1 MSQPMPPTP
10 LFVKFMYSLGQA
22 GWSLVNSCLMLLL
35 IYFYIPP
42 IIEGES
48 VFPEFVERKI
58 VFLSFTTVGL
68 LMFFGT
74 IISAVFDI
82 LMGPISDRSR
92 FKFGRR
98 RTFLAV
104 AFIPIT
110 VFTIISFFPIVDG
123 KSAINAIWLAI
134 GVIGFNIFLSVYVTP
149 YNGLIA
155 ELGHTQNDRVL
166 LSTLLAV
173 TWGIGMVGANSV
185 FALKGVVANY
195 FDISGTDAFQYLILF
210 FSVLAMILM
219 LIPIIFVDENKY
231 CQKSDPVD
239 GHPFQQMK
247 EILQIDNFRRYMWV
261 ELFYWFSTQFIQ
273 LGIVYYVTT
282 LIGLDE
288 EYTTLVIIGAAI
300 FTFLSFPLVMPLTK
314 KFDQKTLLIIA
325 FIMFILLFVFILLLG
340 KISLPIWAI
349 ATIIILLNTFP
360 MAIFGIL
367 PMSLVSDMATEDA
380 LKTGKYRSATFFG
393 VKFFVMKIGISL
405 TSLLFPT
412 LLLFGN
418 SIDNNL
424 GVRLTAVVGLVGGI
438 IALLLM
444 FKVQNPEL
452 IDETPSREK
461 L

>member
-1 MSQPMPPTP
+1 MSQAMPPTP
-10 LFVKFMYSLGQA
+10 LFVKIMYSLGQA
-22 GWSLVNSCLMLLL
+22 GWSMVNSCLMLLL

-42 IIEGES
+42 IVDGQSI
-48 VFPEFVERKI
+48 FPEFVERKF

-74 IISAVFDI
+74 IISAVVDI
-82 LMGPISDRSR
+82 VMGPVSDRSR

-98 RTFLAV
+98 RTFLAI

-110 VFTIISFFPIVDG
+110 FFTIISFFPIIDG
-123 KSAINAIWLAI
+123 KSAINAIWLAV

-173 TWGIGMVGANSV
+173 TWGLGMVAANSI
-185 FALKGVVANY
+185 FALKGVVASFFN
-195 FDISGTDAFQYLILF
+195 ISGTEAFQYLILF
-210 FSVLAMILM
+210 FSLLAMILM
-219 LIPIIFVDENKY
+219 LFPIIFVDEEKY
-231 CQKSDPVD
+231 CQKSDSVV

-273 LGIVYYVTT
+273 LGIAYYVTT

-288 EYTTLVIIGAAI
+288 QYTTLVIIGAAI
-300 FTFLSFPLVMPLTK
+300 FTFLSFPLVLPLTK
-314 KFDQKTLLIIA
+314 RFDQKTLLVVA
-325 FIMFILLFVFILLLG
+325 FIMFILLFVFILILG
-340 KISLPIWAI
+340 KVHLPIWLI

-360 MAIFGIL
+360 MAIFGII

-393 VKFFVMKIGISL
+393 VKFFVMKLGISM

-412 LLLFGN
+412 LLLFGK
-418 SIDNNL
+418 SMENNF
-424 GVRLTAVVGLVGGI
+424 GVRLTAVLGLAGSI
-438 IALLLM
+438 IALILM
-444 FKVQNPEL
+444 KKVRNPILE
-452 IDETPSREK
+452 D
-461 L
+461 

>member
-1 MSQPMPPTP
+1 MPPAP
-10 LFVKFMYSLGQA
+10 LFVKIMYSLGQA

-42 IIEGES
+42 IIDGQS
-48 VFPEFVERKI
+48 VFPEFVERKF

-98 RTFLAV
+98 RTFLAI

-110 VFTIISFFPIVDG
+110 IFTIISFLPIIEG
-123 KSAINAIWLAI
+123 KSAINAIWLSV

-173 TWGIGMVGANSV
+173 TWGLGMVGANSV

-195 FDISGTDAFQYLILF
+195 FQISGTQAFQYLILF
-210 FSVLAMILM
+210 FSLLAMILM
-219 LIPIIFVDENKY
+219 LIPIIFVDEDKY

-247 EILQIDNFRRYMWV
+247 DILKITNFRRYMWV

-273 LGIVYYVTT
+273 LGIAYYVTT

-288 EYTTLVIIGAAI
+288 QYTTLVIIGAAA
-300 FTFLSFPLVMPLTK
+300 FTFLSFPLVVPLTK
-314 KFDQKTLLIIA
+314 KFDQKTLLLIA
-325 FIMFILLFVFILLLG
+325 FVLFILLFVFILFLG
-340 KISLPIWAI
+340 KINLPIWAI

-367 PMSLVSDMATEDA
+367 PMALVSDMATEDA
-380 LKTGKYRSATFFG
+380 LKSGKYRSATFFG

-418 SIDNNL
+418 SLENNL
-424 GVRLTAVVGLVGGI
+424 GVRLTAVVGLIGGI
-438 IALLLM
+438 IALALM
-444 FKVQNPEL
+444 FKVKNPEL
-452 IDETPSREK
+452 SDEIHSNEIV
-461 L
+461 

>member
-1 MSQPMPPTP
+1 MSQTMPPTP
-10 LFVKFMYSLGQA
+10 LFVKIMYSLGQA
-22 GWSLVNSCLMLLL
+22 GWSMVNSCLMLLL

-42 IIEGES
+42 IVDGQSI
-48 VFPEFVERKI
+48 FPEFVERKLI
-58 VFLSFTTVGL
+58 FLSFTTVGL

-74 IISAVFDI
+74 VISAVVDI
-82 LMGPISDRSR
+82 VMGPVSDRSR

-98 RTFLAV
+98 RTFLAI

-110 VFTIISFFPIVDG
+110 IFTIISFLPIIEG
-123 KSAINAIWLAI
+123 KSAINAIWLSV

-173 TWGIGMVGANSV
+173 TWGLGMVGANSV

-195 FDISGTDAFQYLILF
+195 FQISGTQAFQYLILF
-210 FSVLAMILM
+210 FSILAMILM
-219 LIPIIFVDENKY
+219 LFPIIFVDEDKY

-273 LGIVYYVTT
+273 LGIAYYVTT

-288 EYTTLVIIGAAI
+288 QYTTLVIIGAAV
-300 FTFLSFPLVMPLTK
+300 FTFMSFPLVVPLTK
-314 KFDQKTLLIIA
+314 KFDQKTLLIVA
-325 FIMFILLFVFILLLG
+325 FVLFILLFVFILFLG
-340 KISLPIWAI
+340 KVNLPIWAI

-367 PMSLVSDMATEDA
+367 PMALVSDMATEDA

-418 SIDNNL
+418 SLENNL
-424 GVRLTAVVGLVGGI
+424 GVRLTAVVGLIGSI
-438 IALLLM
+438 IALILM
-444 FKVQNPEL
+444 KKVRNPIL
-452 IDETPSREK
+452 DD
-461 L
+461 